1 MLFSNT
7 LTTELVW
14 QCCLSGACTFA
25 VTVGKAEGALVA
37 RHMENASP
45 GVEAAN
51 GVGSVASVAE
61 QHTGLLLTGVLHG
74 LLG

>member
-1 MLFSNT
+1 M
-7 LTTELVW
+7 
-14 QCCLSGACTFA
+14 
-25 VTVGKAEGALVA
+25 TVGKAEGALVA